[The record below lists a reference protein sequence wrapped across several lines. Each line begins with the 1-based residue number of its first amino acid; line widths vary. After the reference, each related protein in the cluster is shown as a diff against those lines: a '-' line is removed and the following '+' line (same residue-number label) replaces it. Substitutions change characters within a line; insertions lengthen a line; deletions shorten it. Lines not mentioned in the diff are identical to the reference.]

1 MKNIIKKLEQAVIE
15 SAPLLEKVELRE
27 TTHKYLGNRSKTH
40 LNLSISFQ
48 HDKLSWLNVGFQN
61 DVNYQFTVTL
71 SRYVGDEYCKS
82 VQFGSGFYD
91 LEENEQIKRMNYF
104 LRRYSKL
111 VAFITDDVNIERK
124 RELLEK
130 QKAIQAELARM

>member
-1 MKNIIKKLEQAVIE
+1 MKNIIKKLEQAVLK
-15 SAPLLEKVELRE
+15 SAPLLEKVELKE

-48 HDKLSWLNVGFQN
+48 YDKLSWINVGFQN

-71 SRYVGDEYCKS
+71 SRYVSDEYYKS

-91 LEENEQIKRMNYF
+91 LEEKEQIKRMNYF
-104 LRRYSKL
+104 LCRYSKL
-111 VAFITDDVNIERK
+111 VALITDDKNIERK
-124 RELLEK
+124 RELLKK
-130 QKAIQAELARM
+130 QEEIQDELARM

>member
-1 MKNIIKKLEQAVIE
+1 MKNIIKKIEQAVLE

-40 LNLSISFQ
+40 LSLSISFQ
-48 HDKLSWLNVGFQN
+48 DNKLSWINVGFQN

-71 SRYVGDEYCKS
+71 SRYVCDEYYKS

-91 LEENEQIKRMNYF
+91 LEEKEQIKRMNYF

-111 VAFITDDVNIERK
+111 VSLITDDENIERK

-130 QKAIQAELARM
+130 QKEIQAELARM

>member
-1 MKNIIKKLEQAVIE
+1 MKSIIKKLEAAVLE

-27 TTHKYLGNRSKTH
+27 ATHKYLGDRGKTH
-40 LNLSISFQ
+40 LSLSISFT
-48 HDKLSWLNVGFQN
+48 DNRLSWVNVGFQN

-71 SRYVGDEYCKS
+71 SRYVCNTYYKS

-91 LEENEQIKRMNYF
+91 LEEKEQIKRMNYF

-111 VAFITDDVNIERK
+111 VALITDDENIERK

-130 QKAIQAELARM
+130 QKEIQAELARM